1 MVKNRRKLNWKLFL
15 AELAILISGTA
26 GMWYLGGIRQMQED
40 RLLSS
45 SVLTLL
51 GLAVTGFQFRR
62 EYLQDEL
69 DYNNGEHIFR
79 FWLCMG
85 VGLAVAFACGFL
97 PAEGWPFLAVFV
109 MLALF
114 SNMQTGI
121 LASTVLLLIAVML
134 SGGSVDGFALYLISG
149 VFAVTLF
156 RRVESDFKFVVPLFL
171 SVFCL
176 LVCEMAC
183 LILTANARP
192 EPEMFVIPV
201 VNIIVSSVLLIG
213 FLKTFSSVVVYQYRE
228 RYLDVNDTE
237 SPVLAEL
244 REKDRQEYMYGVHT
258 AYFCERIANRLDL
271 NADAL
276 KCAGYYHRLGDK
288 LTEMI
293 KEKQLPPT
301 AVEIL
306 KEYQTKKE
314 RVTRKETA
322 VLVCADLVIT
332 SVTYLLQKGSDR
344 NVDFDKTID
353 AIFKKL
359 WDDGSFNQSDLTFA
373 EFFEIQRIF
382 KEEKLYYDFLR

>member
-97 PAEGWPFLAVFV
+97 PVEGWPFLAVFV

-156 RRVESDFKFVVPLFL
+156 RRVGSDFKFVIPLFL
-171 SVFCL
+171 SAFCL
-176 LVCEMAC
+176 LVCEVAC
-183 LILTANARP
+183 MILTANARP

-213 FLKTFSSVVVYQYRE
+213 FFKTFSSAVMYQYRE
-228 RYLDVNDTE
+228 RYLDANDTE
-237 SPVLAEL
+237 NPVLAEL
-244 REKDRQEYMYGVHT
+244 REKDRRKYMYGVHT

-271 NADAL
+271 DVDAL
-276 KCAGYYHRLGDK
+276 KCAGYYHHLGDQ
-288 LTEMI
+288 LAEMI

-306 KEYQTKKE
+306 KEYQTKKD

-322 VLVCADLVIT
+322 VLVCVDLVIS
-332 SVTYLLQKGSDR
+332 SVTSLLQEGSGG
-344 NVDFDKTID
+344 NVDFDKAID

-359 WDDGSFNQSDLTFA
+359 WDDGSFNQSDLAFA
-373 EFFEIQRIF
+373 EFFEMQRIF
-382 KEEKLYYDFLR
+382 KGEKLYYDFLR